1 MTRKLPPLLASI
13 ALALLAAQPLPLQ
26 EPSLPASGEIQT
38 PPRVEAILRAAC
50 HDCHSSHTRWPWYA
64 SVAPISWLVHD
75 DVFRGRRRL
84 DFSNWE
90 STAADP
96 GTAIQKLRNVQRVL
110 RDGSM
115 PPWPYRLVHPAA
127 RLEPA
132 QRRALL
138 DWTRR
143 AIASIPDPD

>member
-1 MTRKLPPLLASI
+1 MTHKLPPLLASMVV
-13 ALALLAAQPLPLQ
+13 ALLAAQALPVQ
-26 EPSLPASGEIQT
+26 KPSLPASGEIQT
-38 PPRVEAILRAAC
+38 PPRVRAILRAAC
-50 HDCHSSHTRWPWYA
+50 DDCHSSRTRWPWYA

-75 DVFRGRRRL
+75 HVFLGRRRL

-90 STAADP
+90 STVADP

-110 RDGSM
+110 RDESM

-127 RLEPA
+127 RLVPA
-132 QRRALL
+132 QRQVLL